1 MKLTYGEI
9 HCARRGATMAMGG
22 KRNIPT
28 LAKFRLARLHDALEA
43 LFKPIEE
50 YRIGLVQKYGS
61 EAFHDEAKTLSAGWQ
76 IGENTEAYKLFEKD
90 WEEFCKQEA
99 EVAVVPIPLA
109 MFGDG
114 ADGLEMLEFKLLG
127 PLVSDVTN

>member
-28 LAKFRLARLHDALEA
+28 LAKFRLARLHDVLDP
-43 LFKPIEE
+43 LFRPIEE

-61 EAFHDEAKTLSAGWQ
+61 EQFHDEAKTLSAGWQ
-76 IGENTEAYKLFEKD
+76 IGENTEAYKSFEKD

-114 ADGLEMLEFKLLG
+114 NDGLEMLEFKLLG
-127 PLVSDVTN
+127 PLISDVTN